1 MAIGRIGFMENDIRI
16 GNGYGFI
23 ASSGNIFLQRCFEC
37 GLENHSGAVA
47 LGMCAWCN
55 FDANKPFKLLGVDM
69 AQAKKTKT
77 KRSGNGSKKKKGKK
91 QKRRFTKK

>member
-1 MAIGRIGFMENDIRI
+1 MESDIRI
-16 GNGYGFI
+16 GKGYGFI
-23 ASSGNIFLQRCFEC
+23 ASSGNIFLVRCFEC
-37 GLENHSGAVA
+37 GLENWSASVA
-47 LGMCAWCN
+47 LGMCAWCG
-55 FDANKPFKLLGVDM
+55 FDANKKDNLKLKGEVV